1 VSSTSALDMAHTLVL
16 VRHGESTWNEENRFT
31 GWVDCP
37 LNAKGEMEATAGGK
51 LLKEEGFLFDKAY
64 TSTLKRAI
72 KTLWLVLEQL
82 DLMYIPIV
90 NLWRLNERHYG
101 ALQGLNKQ
109 ETVDKHGK
117 DQVLVWRRSYDIP
130 PPSIDEDSE
139 YFPGNDP
146 MYKDVPKDEL
156 PKAESLKLTEERFM
170 SDWENIIVPEIKA
183 GKKILIAAHG
193 NTLRALVKKLD
204 GISSDEITGLN
215 IPTGVPLVY
224 ELDEETLEPIKSTD
238 AIAPLSGRYLGN
250 QDEIKQRIGAV
261 AAQTK

>member
-1 VSSTSALDMAHTLVL
+1 M
-16 VRHGESTWNEENRFT
+16 VRHGESTWNDENKFT
-31 GWVDCP
+31 GWYDCP
-37 LNAKGEMEATAGGK
+37 LSAKGLEEAKKAGEI
-51 LLKEEGFLFDKAY
+51 LKAEGYTFDKAY

-72 KTLWLVLEQL
+72 KTLWMCLEEL

-101 ALQGLNKQ
+101 GLQGLNKQ
-109 ETVDKHGK
+109 ETVEKYGK

-130 PPSIDEDSE
+130 PPDIDEDSE
-139 YFPGNDP
+139 HYPGNDP
-146 MYKDVPKDEL
+146 MYKDVPKEQL

-170 SDWENIIVPEIKA
+170 PEWENTLVPEIKS

-193 NTLRALVKKLD
+193 NTLRALVKHLD
-204 GISSDEITGLN
+204 NISEDDITGLN

-224 ELDEETLEPIKSTD
+224 ELDEETLKPIPHPD
-238 AIAPLSGRYLGN
+238 AIGPLTGHYLGD
-250 QDEIKQRIGAV
+250 QEEIKQRIGAV